1 VDDHAPV
8 ARYGQ
13 RVSDNAP
20 DAQSL
25 RVSDAER
32 EHIIG
37 LLQRAT
43 GAGMLDL
50 DEFTRRVDAAL
61 AARTRG
67 ELNVVVL
74 DLPGMTHPEQPTGT
88 ATRLTPIHTSQL
100 TTTTVDSAGTTELRS
115 VLGSV
120 TRRGEWD
127 VPARLVI
134 RAKVGSTDLDFTAAR
149 IPHDVV
155 EIELDVVAGS
165 VEMRMP
171 HGSRVEHHEVES
183 VLSSIEDKRRATS
196 DGTPGPTFRLTGSVR
211 AGSVEIRSPK
221 RRWWRGDE

>member
-1 VDDHAPV
+1 VDDHGRV
-8 ARYGQ
+8 ARYGL
-13 RVSDNAP
+13 RVSDHAP

-50 DEFTRRVDAAL
+50 DEFTQRVDAAL

-74 DLPGMTHPEQPTGT
+74 DLPGMTHPEQPTGA
-88 ATRLTPIHTSQL
+88 ATRRAPVRTPRSA
-100 TTTTVDSAGTTELRS
+100 TTTVDSAGTTELRS

-120 TRRGEWD
+120 SRRGEWD

-134 RAKVGSTDLDFTAAR
+134 RAKVGSTDLDFTTAR
-149 IPHDVV
+149 IAHDLV

-165 VEMRMP
+165 VELRMP
-171 HGSRVEHHEVES
+171 HGARVEHHEVQS
-183 VLSSIEDKRRATS
+183 VLSSIEDKRRNSA
-196 DGTPGPTFRLTGSVR
+196 GATPGPTFRLTGSVR
-211 AGSVEIRSPK
+211 AGSVEIRSAK
-221 RRWWRGDE
+221 RRWWWGDE

>member
-1 VDDHAPV
+1 MDDHALV
-8 ARYGQ
+8 TRYGQ
-13 RVSDNAP
+13 RVSDHAP
-20 DAQSL
+20 DARSL
-25 RVSDAER
+25 RVSDGER

-61 AARTRG
+61 AARTRA

-74 DLPGMTHPEQPTGT
+74 DLPGTTHPEQPTG
-88 ATRLTPIHTSQL
+88 APTRPTPGHLPRS
-100 TTTTVDSAGTTELRS
+100 TTTTVDSAGSTELRS

-134 RAKVGSTDLDFTAAR
+134 RAKVGSTELDFTAAR
-149 IPHDVV
+149 IPHAIV

-171 HGSRVEHHEVES
+171 HGSRVEHHEVQS
-183 VLSSIEDKRRATS
+183 VLSSIEDKRRARS

-221 RRWWRGDE
+221 RRWWWGAE

>member
-1 VDDHAPV
+1 MDDHALV

-13 RVSDNAP
+13 RVSDHAP

-74 DLPGMTHPEQPTGT
+74 DLPGMTHPEQPTGA
-88 ATRLTPIHTSQL
+88 ATPRTPARTPQS

-127 VPARLVI
+127 VPARMVI

-171 HGSRVEHHEVES
+171 HGARVEHQEVQS
-183 VLSSIEDKRRATS
+183 VLSSIEDKRRNTS
-196 DGTPGPTFRLTGSVR
+196 DGAAGPTFRITGSVR

-221 RRWWRGDE
+221 RRWWWGHE

>member
-1 VDDHAPV
+1 VDDHALV

-13 RVSDNAP
+13 RVSDHAR

-32 EHIIG
+32 EHIIR

-50 DEFTRRVDAAL
+50 DEFTRRVDTAL

-74 DLPGMTHPEQPTGT
+74 DLPGMTHPEQPTGA
-88 ATRLTPIHTSQL
+88 ATRRRTVHTPRS

-115 VLGSV
+115 VLGSI

-134 RAKVGSTDLDFTAAR
+134 RAKVGSTELDFTAAR

-171 HGSRVEHHEVES
+171 QGSRVEHHEVQS
-183 VLSSIEDKRRATS
+183 VLSSIEDKTRARS

>member
-1 VDDHAPV
+1 MPDHV
-8 ARYGQ
+8 
-13 RVSDNAP
+13 P
-20 DAQSL
+20 DPRSL

-32 EHIIG
+32 EHVVE

-43 GAGMLDL
+43 GAGLLDL

-67 ELNVVVL
+67 ELNVVLL
-74 DLPGMTHPEQPTGT
+74 DLPGMAHPEQPAATGT
-88 ATRLTPIHTSQL
+88 PHRSPVRPQSTSDAVI
-100 TTTTVDSAGTTELRS
+100 TSGSTELRS
-115 VLGSV
+115 VLGSL
-120 TRRGEWD
+120 TRRGDWD
-127 VPARLVI
+127 VPARLVV
-134 RAKVGSTDLDFTAAR
+134 RTKVGSTELDFTKAR

-171 HGSRVEHHEVES
+171 HGARVEHHEVQS
-183 VLSSIEDKRRATS
+183 VLSSIEDKRRAGS

-221 RRWWRGDE
+221 RRWWHGDE